1 MRLVHLPF
9 LSLVALSLT
18 ACIMT
23 EIMSKPKDKK
33 TAFMETPEYNQE
45 EKYILTYE
53 ASWFPNVYI
62 SASGKLVQGLVSFN
76 DRLCYYG
83 FSRSTDIAPLTFPE
97 SLRIEA
103 GNAIE
108 ILVTGKSEGA
118 ALIVTE
124 LNMLGIP
131 ITSSVLKIVN
141 SKIPYVPTSKENIIL
156 QLTVQHSWNQ
166 FETYLFKID
175 IIY

>member
-1 MRLVHLPF
+1 MRVVHFPF

-23 EIMSKPKDKK
+23 EIVRNPKDTK
-33 TAFMETPEYNQE
+33 TTSWETPEYNQE
-45 EKYILTYE
+45 EKYILTNQ

-76 DRLCYYG
+76 DRLC
-83 FSRSTDIAPLTFPE
+83 FSGYSKSTDMAPLTFPE

-108 ILVTGKSEGA
+108 ILITGKSEGA

-124 LNMLGIP
+124 LNLLGIP
-131 ITSSVLKIVN
+131 ITSSVLKITN

-156 QLTVQHSWNQ
+156 QVTVQHSWNQ
-166 FETYLFKID
+166 FETYLFKMD